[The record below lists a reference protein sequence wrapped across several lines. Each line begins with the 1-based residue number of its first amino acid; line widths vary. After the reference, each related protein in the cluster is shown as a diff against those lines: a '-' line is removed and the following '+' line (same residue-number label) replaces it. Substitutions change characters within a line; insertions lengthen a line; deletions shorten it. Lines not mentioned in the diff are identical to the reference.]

1 MGKDF
6 RRKLNLTTTNQ
17 DKIKRLDDR
26 EKSREKI
33 AIWYGSAD
41 NYYHG
46 LKEILANGTD
56 EVINNFDEGI
66 VTLELFDDLQ
76 TVRVTDTGR
85 GIPIDGE
92 TDGVKNYELL
102 FRTLFASTKYETS
115 EQTTTGTN
123 GVGATVLNFTSLF
136 FHIESYYDGY
146 KRALK
151 FENGGELVQDLTKE
165 KISEDRHGTVITFKL
180 DPEVYPVVTYD
191 KDVVREIVRRF
202 AIGSHK
208 IKLIFIHN
216 GEEETF
222 HYESVEE
229 YFEELIGSTTTSPV
243 ITAPESLYEE
253 DGERTQIKL
262 TFSTTTDPIQESYLN
277 LTYLSDGGSFNDGVI
292 TGIKTFCNKY
302 ARENKLF
309 PKGINSFTTEDIES
323 SVSFVLVALSNKVEF
338 KNQTKL
344 STDKKLYRKLAQRH
358 TTQLLEVFQ
367 IENEKGFKKFVNHL
381 LEVQKHN
388 TQSQKAK
395 QQLKKKLSEKVDG
408 IGNKVANLVDCKKHG
423 KDSEIFIAEGQ
434 SALGSIVLARDA
446 VYQAA
451 YPLRG
456 KILNCLKAD
465 YTTIFKNQIITD
477 LIKVLGCGIQTDKKN
492 KDLDTFNI
500 NNLRYGKIIIA
511 TDQDSDGA
519 QIACLIITMIY
530 RLMPK
535 LIEEGYVYIAQTP
548 LYEIKLEDDSMIYFY
563 SESEKDQKINTLKG
577 KYTIA
582 RCKGLG
588 ELDAVTMAET
598 AMNEETRNLIKVTVE
613 DAENMIESLETWMG
627 SSVDNRREYISE
639 NLYKYVEEAI

>member
-1 MGKDF
+1 
-6 RRKLNLTTTNQ
+6 
-17 DKIKRLDDR
+17 
-26 EKSREKI
+26 
-33 AIWYGSAD
+33 
-41 NYYHG
+41 
-46 LKEILANGTD
+46 
-56 EVINNFDEGI
+56 
-66 VTLELFDDLQ
+66 
-76 TVRVTDTGR
+76 
-85 GIPIDGE
+85 
-92 TDGVKNYELL
+92 
-102 FRTLFASTKYETS
+102 
-115 EQTTTGTN
+115 
-123 GVGATVLNFTSLF
+123 
-136 FHIESYYDGY
+136 
-146 KRALK
+146 
-151 FENGGELVQDLTKE
+151 
-165 KISEDRHGTVITFKL
+165 
-180 DPEVYPVVTYD
+180 
-191 KDVVREIVRRF
+191 
-202 AIGSHK
+202 
-208 IKLIFIHN
+208 
-216 GEEETF
+216 
-222 HYESVEE
+222 
-229 YFEELIGSTTTSPV
+229 
-243 ITAPESLYEE
+243 
-253 DGERTQIKL
+253 
-262 TFSTTTDPIQESYLN
+262 
-277 LTYLSDGGSFNDGVI
+277 FNDGVI

>member
-1 MGKDF
+1 
-6 RRKLNLTTTNQ
+6 
-17 DKIKRLDDR
+17 
-26 EKSREKI
+26 
-33 AIWYGSAD
+33 
-41 NYYHG
+41 
-46 LKEILANGTD
+46 
-56 EVINNFDEGI
+56 NFDEGI

-146 KRALK
+146 KHALK